1 MTPWLQNPT
10 HIFGHPFH
18 LFICWFTNSLNVNA
32 FKLWLMRLG
41 GSDQGPAF
49 DDNESACVSPQSGVT
64 LIHTHIIH
72 TIIHQGYSYR
82 LFTGPPASFWLPTRA
97 TYSMEKL
104 RFGEMLLGCWICE
117 KLQVICIPLSCRGEL
132 LGMMERPNYDSP
144 SGINI
149 NLFSFIWIFTRQK
162 SSLGIS
168 KTLRSKT

>member
-10 HIFGHPFH
+10 YIFGHPFH

-32 FKLWLMRLG
+32 FKSWLMWLG
-41 GSDQGPAF
+41 GCDQGPAF
-49 DDNESACVSPQSGVT
+49 DDNESACVSQARGHT
-64 LIHTHIIH
+64 KTHTHNTHHNTSRIFIQAFYRTTNILLIANKSH
-72 TIIHQGYSYR
+72 IFYRETKVWVNVARCVGSVRSY
-82 LFTGPPASFWLPTRA
+82 
-97 TYSMEKL
+97 KL
-104 RFGEMLLGCWICE
+104 
-117 KLQVICIPLSCRGEL
+117 CIPLSCRGEL

-168 KTLRSKT
+168 KTLRSKS